1 MVFAAA
7 NGRRDIMKKTDKA
20 DTNGYI
26 FPKKTESRASFL
38 GKSASRAGI
47 IGLHPLSGLV
57 VGGLAGYFLWK
68 KFDAAWLFWGMLV
81 IGFIAGCRN
90 AYRDFRAMMREEEN
104 DHVTKKP
111 SRH

>member
-1 MVFAAA
+1 MVFVAA
-7 NGRRDIMKKTDKA
+7 GRRRGIMKKTAKA
-20 DTNGYI
+20 DTSGYI

-68 KFDAAWLFWGMLV
+68 KFDASWLFWGMLL

-90 AYRDFRAMMREEEN
+90 AYRDFRAMMREEES
-104 DHVTKKP
+104 DYVAKKP
-111 SRH
+111 PCH

>member
-1 MVFAAA
+1 MEFVA
-7 NGRRDIMKKTDKA
+7 GECRRDTMKKTNKA
-20 DTNGYI
+20 DTSGYI

-68 KFDAAWLFWGMLV
+68 KFDASWLFWCMLG

-104 DHVTKKP
+104 DHVAKKP